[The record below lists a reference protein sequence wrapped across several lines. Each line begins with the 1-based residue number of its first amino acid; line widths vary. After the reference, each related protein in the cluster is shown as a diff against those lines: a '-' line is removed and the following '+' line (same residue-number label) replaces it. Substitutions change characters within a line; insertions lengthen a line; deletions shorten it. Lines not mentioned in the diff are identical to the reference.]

1 MRIIAAEGAFLVGC
15 FQTRVA
21 CQDKMREGK
30 GGRPG
35 HLIKLYFSHA
45 NKAMLLLL
53 LLLIFRKAQSRGQT
67 SFLFIYHLSKKRC
80 SFSLPPLRL
89 KCLLLFNIHKYI
101 ANSVFQI
108 QSNFSE

>member
-1 MRIIAAEGAFLVGC
+1 MRIIAAKGAFLVGC

-45 NKAMLLLL
+45 NKAYVVVVVVNIWEGSIARPNLLSFYISSFKEKMLL
-53 LLLIFRKAQSRGQT
+53 
-67 SFLFIYHLSKKRC
+67 
-80 SFSLPPLRL
+80 
-89 KCLLLFNIHKYI
+89 
-101 ANSVFQI
+101 
-108 QSNFSE
+108 